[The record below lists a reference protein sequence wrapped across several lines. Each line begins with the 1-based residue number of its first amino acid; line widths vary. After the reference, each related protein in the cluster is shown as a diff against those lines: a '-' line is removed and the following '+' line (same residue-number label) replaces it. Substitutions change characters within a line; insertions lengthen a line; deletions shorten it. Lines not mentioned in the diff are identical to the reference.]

1 MFGYRT
7 LYIVGLFLLVTADRI
22 LGLEHSFSSFTL
34 GIGVLTLIGA
44 AFTAHKKQDNPLP
57 AVFIC
62 LSLAGYVAWW
72 TGGIQGQLWFSV
84 EEDSLLQWQA
94 FFQSLGAILLVTSLI
109 PTVMLH
115 SLLSLGRHHT
125 SNAKVKSQALLW
137 TGTTFLLLSLFPL
150 NYIAHDT
157 NVRWDLGY
165 FKTATPGESSISL
178 VDNLSEPVTAYLF
191 FQLGMDVTEEVRT
204 YFDQLPTDNLE
215 VRYVDKD
222 IEPLLAKELG
232 VQSNGTIVL
241 TAGEGDSRSIERINI
256 GKTLSS
262 AKRKLKKMD
271 EEFREALLKLTKDP
285 NTLYFTTGHG
295 ELYWKVQ
302 DDEDN
307 SRKISLLKRG
317 LKASNFT
324 IKELSIANGLANEVP
339 EDATAVVILAPQSE
353 FSEAEVQTLIE
364 FWKSGK
370 SIFVALEPNGPTLAP
385 LLTAL
390 NVSFDPTPLM
400 HGSIYMPTASRALP
414 IHKRNLITNKFST
427 HASVTTL
434 SRYNK
439 VMQLIFSE
447 AGSLNK
453 LEGTAKVTTI
463 IKSLEDTWKDSTP
476 NLVQDTTEKGDLWSL
491 GVAVEQS
498 TKDKESKAVVF
509 ADASWLTDDYLGKG
523 FTVGQ
528 QTIQPHA
535 ITLSD
540 TLFWLTDQ
548 KESAGTVNNELD
560 VKIQHSKE
568 GQGWIFFGSSVV
580 VPFLLLGLG
589 RWRITRRKSN
599 RHGDEQ

>member
-7 LYIVGLFLLVTADRI
+7 LYLTGLFSLLTADRI
-22 LGLEHSFSSFTL
+22 LGLEHSLSTAALS
-34 GIGVLTLIGA
+34 IGMLTLAGS
-44 AFTAHKKQDNPLP
+44 AFKAYQDSRNNLS
-57 AVFIC
+57 ALFIS

-72 TGGIQGQLWFSV
+72 TGGTHGQLWFAV

-94 FFQSLGAILLVTSLI
+94 FFQSLGAILFVTSLI
-109 PTVMLH
+109 PTLMLH
-115 SLLSLGRHHT
+115 SLLSLGTQHT
-125 SNAKVKSQALLW
+125 SNAKLTSQALLW

-150 NYIAHDT
+150 NYIAHET

-165 FKTATPGESSISL
+165 FKTATPGDSSLNL
-178 VDNLSEPVTAYLF
+178 VQNLSEPVTAYLF

-204 YFDQLPTDNLE
+204 YFDQLPTENLE
-215 VRYVDKD
+215 IRYVDKD
-222 IEPLLAKELG
+222 VEPLLAKELG

-241 TAGEGDSRSIERINI
+241 TTGEGETRKIERINI

-271 EEFREALLKLTKDP
+271 EEFREALLKLTKEP

-302 DDEDN
+302 DEDS

-317 LKASNFT
+317 LSASNFT
-324 IKELSIANGLANEVP
+324 IKELSIANGLANEIP

-353 FSEAEVQTLIE
+353 FSEAEVDTLLE
-364 FWKSGK
+364 FWQGGK
-370 SIFVALEPNGPTLAP
+370 SIFVALEPDGPTLEP
-385 LLTAL
+385 LLSAL

-439 VMQLIFSE
+439 VMQLIFSD

-453 LEGTAKVTTI
+453 LDGEAKVTTI
-463 IKSLEDTWKDSTP
+463 IKSLEDTWKDKTP
-476 NLVQDTTEKGDLWSL
+476 NLIQDSTEKGDLWAL
-491 GVAVEQS
+491 GVAIEQTS
-498 TKDKESKAVVF
+498 EGKSPKAIVF

-589 RWRITRRKSN
+589 RWRITRRKS
-599 RHGDEQ
+599 RKHGGEQ